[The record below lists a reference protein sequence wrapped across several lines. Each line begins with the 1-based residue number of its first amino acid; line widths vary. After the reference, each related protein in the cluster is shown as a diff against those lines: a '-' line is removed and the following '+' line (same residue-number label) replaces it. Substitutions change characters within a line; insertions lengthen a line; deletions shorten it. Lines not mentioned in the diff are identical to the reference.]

1 LRGKDIEMAGPEVN
15 IDRGKSLLLKDQ
27 GNKCFQAGDY
37 AGAEALYTKA
47 YVTPTL
53 FYVHQVK

>member
-1 LRGKDIEMAGPEVN
+1 MAGPEVN